1 MAASGFQ
8 AEVRRYGPE
17 DEDAVRSL
25 RQEAFRLPLFTD
37 LWMDE
42 GWVLT
47 EGGKIQ
53 AALLSPSLGHFFG
66 GRSVGTRGIT
76 GVVVAPQARG
86 LKRGEALMR
95 AVLTDMRDQGTPLS
109 TLTPSTLPFYRRL
122 GYAIAGSINCVRVP
136 CSDLRGR
143 ASLDVAPLD
152 LDAEADQLRSCYR
165 EFATRSTGLIE
176 RDETWWLRR
185 TLRPSAAD
193 VLYSYG
199 VWEDGRLVGY
209 CLYTQAPEPAF
220 GRSFLR
226 ARGYHYSLACRDLV
240 WLTPEA
246 GQALLAFA
254 SGNRPLGA
262 DLVWHAPLQDP
273 LQLMCG
279 SLNWQLQW
287 SFPWMARVVDVKSA
301 LEARGF
307 PQHVNAAVVLAVS
320 DPLLSDA
327 ASVLEISLE
336 AGVCSTKQVNQSTVT
351 MSTSAFSALY
361 TGYLTAHQLAY
372 AGHVEGAT
380 RKELTALDEIFQL
393 PTPWAMEV
401 F

>member
-1 MAASGFQ
+1 M
-8 AEVRRYGPE
+8 
-17 DEDAVRSL
+17 
-25 RQEAFRLPLFTD
+25 PLFTD
-37 LWMDE
+37 LWADE

-47 EGGKIQ
+47 EGGKVQ

-122 GYAIAGSINCVRVP
+122 GYAIAGAFNSVSVP

-143 ASLDVAPLD
+143 TSLDVAPLD
-152 LDAEADQLRSCYR
+152 LDAEADQLRGCYK
-165 EFATRSTGLIE
+165 EFATRSSGLIE
-176 RDETWWLRR
+176 RDETWWRRR
-185 TLRPSAAD
+185 TLRPPTTD
-193 VLYSYG
+193 VLYCYG
-199 VWEDGRLVGY
+199 VWEEGRLVGY
-209 CLYTQAPEPAF
+209 CLYTQSPEPAY

-226 ARGYHYSLACRDLV
+226 ARGYHYSMACRDLV
-240 WLTPEA
+240 WLTPKAAE
-246 GQALLAFA
+246 ALLAFA
-254 SGNRPLGA
+254 NGNRPLGA

-273 LQLMCG
+273 LQLMCE

-287 SFPWMARVVDVKSA
+287 SFPWMARVVDVGSA

-307 PQHVNAAVVLAVS
+307 PQNVNATVVLAILDSLFADAVS
-320 DPLLSDA
+320 A
-327 ASVLEISLE
+327 WEIALE
-336 AGVCSTKQVNQSTVT
+336 AGVCSTRSVKQATVT

-372 AGHVEGAT
+372 AGHLVGAT
-380 RKELTALDEIFQL
+380 QRELTALDEIFHI